1 MLVHDARLLGIVDR
15 WLTGLT
21 RDTFEQICP
30 IARRTFSTFEKAERR
45 QIGEKIKGA
54 TSTGRRRRA
63 GRTPTTTIPMRGAL
77 VEPILRL
84 ILGDRRAVMSVDSK
98 ERLERWRLLLGGHEA
113 DGIGFALTGR
123 ALAMDKAMAA
133 LYDGPGERGAGLGAS
148 APNAARWLGDIREY
162 FPSSVVRVMQKDAI
176 ERLGMQR
183 LLLEPE
189 MLSAVEP
196 DLNLVTTLMA
206 LSGVIPQRAKAT
218 ARQIVQR
225 VVQDLLRRLDAPMR
239 QAVAGALK
247 RSTRNR
253 RPRHHE
259 IDWNRTI
266 RANLKHYQPEYGVIV
281 PETRIGFGRSRI
293 ELRTVVVCIDQ
304 SGSMGQS
311 VVYSGIFGAVLASM
325 PALRT
330 HVVAFDTSVAD
341 LTEQL
346 SDPVDVLMGIQL
358 GGGTDINQALH
369 YCQTLITRPTDTIFV
384 LITDLY
390 EGGDR
395 EEMLKRAAAI
405 VGSGVRVVT
414 LLALADTGAPSF
426 DERERRG
433 AGGHGHSQLRLH
445 AGSLPRS
452 DGRGDSGPRSRPMG
466 RRAGHDRQPR
476 PRRAGGGMTP
486 NSRS

>member
-1 MLVHDARLLGIVDR
+1 MA
-15 WLTGLT
+15 
-21 RDTFEQICP
+21 
-30 IARRTFSTFEKAERR
+30 
-45 QIGEKIKGA
+45 
-54 TSTGRRRRA
+54 
-63 GRTPTTTIPMRGAL
+63 
-77 VEPILRL
+77 
-84 ILGDRRAVMSVDSK
+84 VDSK
-98 ERLERWRLLLGGHEA
+98 ERLERWRLLLGGDEA
-113 DGIGFALTGR
+113 DGIGVSLIGR
-123 ALAMDKAMAA
+123 ALAMDRTMSA
-133 LYDGPGERGAGLGAS
+133 LYDGPGGRSAGLGAS

-189 MLSAVEP
+189 MMSALEP

-206 LSGVIPQRAKAT
+206 LSGVIPPRAKAT
-218 ARQIVQR
+218 ARLIVQR
-225 VVQDLLRRLDAPMR
+225 VVQDLQRRLAAPMR
-239 QAVAGALK
+239 QAVTGALK

-253 RPRHHE
+253 RPRHNE

-266 RANLKHYQPEYGVIV
+266 RANLKHYQAEYGVIV
-281 PETRIGFGRSRI
+281 PETRIGFGRKRN

-304 SGSMGQS
+304 SGSMGPS
-311 VVYSGIFGAVLASM
+311 VVYSGVFGAVLASM

-341 LTEQL
+341 LTDEM

-358 GGGTDINQALH
+358 GGGTDINQALG

-405 VGSGVRVVT
+405 VGSGVRLVT

-426 DERERRG
+426 DERNAAAL
-433 AGGHGHSQLRLH
+433 AGMGVPSFACTPDRFPDLMAAAIQGRDLSQW
-445 AGSLPRS
+445 A
-452 DGRGDSGPRSRPMG
+452 
-466 RRAGHDRQPR
+466 AEQ
-476 PRRAGGGMTP
+476 GMTA
-486 NSRS
+486 SRASEDARQA

>member
-1 MLVHDARLLGIVDR
+1 MA
-15 WLTGLT
+15 
-21 RDTFEQICP
+21 
-30 IARRTFSTFEKAERR
+30 
-45 QIGEKIKGA
+45 
-54 TSTGRRRRA
+54 
-63 GRTPTTTIPMRGAL
+63 
-77 VEPILRL
+77 
-84 ILGDRRAVMSVDSK
+84 VDSK

-113 DGIGFALTGR
+113 DGLGVTLSGR
-123 ALAMDKAMAA
+123 VLAMDKAMAA
-133 LYDGPGERGAGLGAS
+133 LYDGAGDRGASLGAS

-189 MLSAVEP
+189 MMSAVEP
-196 DLNLVTTLMA
+196 DLNLVTTLMS

-218 ARQIVQR
+218 ARQVVQR
-225 VVQDLLRRLDAPMR
+225 VVHDLQRKLAAPMR

-266 RANLKHYQPEYGVIV
+266 RANLKHYQREYGVIV
-281 PETRIGFGRSRI
+281 PETRIGFGRTRN
-293 ELRTVVVCIDQ
+293 ELRTIIVCIDQ

-311 VVYSGIFGAVLASM
+311 VVYSGVFGAVLASI

-330 HVVAFDTSVAD
+330 HVVAFDTSVVD
-341 LTEQL
+341 LTEQM

-358 GGGTDINQALH
+358 GGGTDINRALG
-369 YCQTLITRPTDTIFV
+369 YCQTLITRPIDTIVV
-384 LITDLY
+384 LISDLY

-414 LLALADTGAPSF
+414 LLALADSGAPAF
-426 DERERRG
+426 DERNAAAL
-433 AGGHGHSQLRLH
+433 AGMGVPSFACTPDRFPDLMAAAIQ
-445 AGSLPRS
+445 
-452 DGRGDSGPRSRPMG
+452 GRDLGQW
-466 RRAGHDRQPR
+466 AAEH
-476 PRRAGGGMTP
+476 GMTA
-486 NSRS
+486 SRASQEADEA